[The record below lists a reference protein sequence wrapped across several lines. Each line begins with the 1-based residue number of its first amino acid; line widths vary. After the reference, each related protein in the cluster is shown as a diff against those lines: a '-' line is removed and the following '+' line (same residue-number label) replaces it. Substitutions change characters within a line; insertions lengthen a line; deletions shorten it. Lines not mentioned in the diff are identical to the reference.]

1 MPAVMLALAL
11 VLVAAAAAFG
21 GRFRP
26 DTWYQ
31 ALDKPSWN
39 PPNWV
44 FAPVWMVLYAA
55 MAVAAWFA
63 WRSGAGTLRT
73 VGLSLWLAQL
83 VANAAWSWIFFGRH
97 RPGWALFDI
106 SVMFVLILT
115 TLLVFFRLSPV
126 AGWLMVPYLVWV
138 GFAGCLNAALW
149 ARNRRPGTV
158 IS

>member
-1 MPAVMLALAL
+1 MMLAVAL
-11 VLVAAAAAFG
+11 VLVAGAAAFG

-26 DTWYQ
+26 DAWYQ
-31 ALDKPSWN
+31 ALDKPAWN

-73 VGLSLWLAQL
+73 IGLSLWLAQL
-83 VANAAWSWIFFGRH
+83 GANAAWSWIFFGRH
-97 RPGWALFDI
+97 RPGWALLDI
-106 SVMFVLILT
+106 GVMFVLILA
-115 TLLVFFRLSPV
+115 TLLVFFRLSAV
-126 AGWLMVPYLVWV
+126 AGWLMLPYLAWV

-149 ARNRRPGTV
+149 VRNRRTGAE
-158 IS
+158 IA

>member
-1 MPAVMLALAL
+1 MLAVAL
-11 VLVAAAAAFG
+11 LLVAGAAAFG
-21 GRFRP
+21 GRYRP
-26 DTWYQ
+26 DAWYQ
-31 ALDKPSWN
+31 ALEKPSWN

-83 VANAAWSWIFFGRH
+83 VANATWSWIFFGRH
-97 RPGWALFDI
+97 RPGWALADI
-106 SVMFVLILT
+106 NLMFVLILA
-115 TLLVFFRLSPV
+115 TLLVFFRLSAV
-126 AGWLMVPYLVWV
+126 AGWLMVPYLAWV

-149 ARNRRPGTV
+149 LRNRRPREV
-158 IS
+158 NS